1 LNALRNNTLT
11 STDVDLLNAH
21 YRSAEEVEA
30 MEEVITLTT
39 HNYRAED
46 INEKALRE
54 LKGAEMRFNAHIEGE
69 FPEAIHPIPNL
80 LRLKEGA
87 QVMFVRNDSSGQNR
101 YYNGLLATV
110 TSLGTDEQGL
120 PEITVEMVDD
130 RREFTLVKETWLNVR
145 FDHNAK
151 TNENEEVEIGKFE
164 HYPIKLA
171 WAITVH
177 KSQGLTFDKAIVD
190 VGKAFAAGQVYVA
203 LSRLRSLDGLILR
216 TKINPAVV
224 ATDPTVVGFTE
235 QQPGDEVLGDRFA
248 TGQVEYLRRTL
259 HVSYDFSTLVAELKH
274 IDDKYTGKLAFDDAK
289 MDLALTELKTL
300 LSDEASTLRSFRNQ
314 IDKLLQEQNSALLY
328 ERLEKARQYYDGRLR
343 DWLKHLLVHI
353 AVARRYAQVKLYIDD
368 LEGFDVLLQNQRERI
383 AKAAWLAES
392 ILTGKALEGGEA
404 AIAEV
409 KRDRALL
416 LTAAEEIATARP
428 RPTKKRSAVASKKKN
443 AKTGE
448 TYRITEQM
456 FLSGQTIQEIA
467 KARNLA
473 DSTIEGHVIKA
484 VMQGTVPRQR
494 YISDKA
500 FEAIRTELM
509 RDNDELDVSRVVR
522 ALGEEYTYNQVR
534 TVVKL
539 IQPAVDED
547 ED

>member
-1 LNALRNNTLT
+1 
-11 STDVDLLNAH
+11 
-21 YRSAEEVEA
+21 
-30 MEEVITLTT
+30 
-39 HNYRAED
+39 
-46 INEKALRE
+46 
-54 LKGAEMRFNAHIEGE
+54 
-69 FPEAIHPIPNL
+69 
-80 LRLKEGA
+80 
-87 QVMFVRNDSSGQNR
+87 
-101 YYNGLLATV
+101 
-110 TSLGTDEQGL
+110 
-120 PEITVEMVDD
+120 
-130 RREFTLVKETWLNVR
+130 
-145 FDHNAK
+145 
-151 TNENEEVEIGKFE
+151 
-164 HYPIKLA
+164 
-171 WAITVH
+171 
-177 KSQGLTFDKAIVD
+177 
-190 VGKAFAAGQVYVA
+190 
-203 LSRLRSLDGLILR
+203 
-216 TKINPAVV
+216 
-224 ATDPTVVGFTE
+224 
-235 QQPGDEVLGDRFA
+235 
-248 TGQVEYLRRTL
+248 
-259 HVSYDFSTLVAELKH
+259 
-274 IDDKYTGKLAFDDAK
+274 
-289 MDLALTELKTL
+289 LTELKTL

-343 DWLKHLLVHI
+343 DWLKHLLAHI
-353 AVARRYAQVKLYIDD
+353 ACARRYAQVKLYIDD